1 MEVVIHL
8 QVLNQV
14 EQVTHRQYLLLKE
27 IMVELD
33 PLTQDIELEEAVVVL
48 ELLEEILVLLLEAM
62 VEMEQQTILQDQI
75 QHTLAVVGDQM
86 LTMALSVVLDLSL
99 IHI

>member
-33 PLTQDIELEEAVVVL
+33 LLLQDIELVAEVVVL
-48 ELLEEILVLLLEAM
+48 QLLEEILVLLLEEMA
-62 VEMEQQTILQDQI
+62 EMEQQTILQD
-75 QHTLAVVGDQM
+75 LV
-86 LTMALSVVLDLSL
+86 
-99 IHI
+99 